1 MHGRR
6 LLIWLLLVALLLPI
20 ALCVVLGLAQLL
32 AALQDEAGARAVR
45 YAAMGLAVVWVVDLI
60 VLLLT
65 HVVVTLD
72 GAERREGGE

>member
-1 MHGRR
+1 MRGRR

-32 AALQDEAGARAVR
+32 AALQDAAGARAVR
-45 YAAMGLAVVWVVDLI
+45 YAALGLAVVWVVDLI

-72 GAERREGGE
+72 VAERREVDE